1 MYDEKKFNINQY
13 ADVFLRRKWLILLP
27 ALLIAGAAVALAYTL
42 PKIYRSSTLILVE
55 PQKIPRD
62 YVRSTITASIQDRL
76 NTIKQQILSRTRLE
90 SVIKTFDLYGAGEGD
105 LPMEQIVGIMR
116 RSIEIEVRSTHD
128 YYSTS
133 PATFSIH
140 FMGREPMTVMNVTNA
155 LASMFIEENLRV
167 REKEARGTSEFLEEE
182 LTKVKAS
189 LEEQEAAIRSFKQE
203 HMGELPE
210 QQEPNLNMLNRLQ
223 LEKKTTFESLRSAE
237 DRRVALMRQIHRYQP
252 SGVSQNAGTSL
263 YSQLMVKKTEL
274 ANLESRY
281 TDKYPDVV
289 RLRREITEIE
299 EELRSTEG
307 GGAMDEVLLS
317 LDPAYQELR
326 GQLDLLELES
336 KTLRTE
342 LARIDRE
349 IATYQRRVEQTPM
362 REQQLM
368 TLTRDYENIKE
379 NYNSL
384 LNKKLNAEIAENLEL
399 RRKSE
404 QFRIL
409 DPASFPEHPFKPRRR
424 RIMALGLILG
434 LGMGIGAAFFAEYAD
449 RTFRDVNDVK
459 ETLMLPVLTVI
470 PFIAT
475 DEKVPVKDRVRRFIL
490 GTG

>member
-13 ADVFLRRKWLILLP
+13 ADVFLRRKWLIVFP
-27 ALLIAGAAVALAYTL
+27 ALLVLGAATAVAYLL
-42 PKIYRSSTLILVE
+42 PEIYRSSTLILVE

-90 SVIKTFDLYGAGEGD
+90 SVIKEYDLWEAGEGE
-105 LPMEQIVGIMR
+105 LPMEQIVEILR
-116 RSIEIEVRSTHD
+116 RSIEIEVRSTPD
-128 YYSTS
+128 YYSAS

-140 FMGREPMTVMNVTNA
+140 FMGREPMTVMNVTNT
-155 LASMFIEENLRV
+155 LASMFIEENLKA

-182 LTKVKAS
+182 LTKVKNK
-189 LEEQEAAIRSFKQE
+189 LEEQEGAIRSFKQE
-203 HMGELPE
+203 NMGELPE
-210 QQEPNLNMLNRLQ
+210 QQEANLNMLNRLQ

-237 DRRVALMRQIHRYQP
+237 DRRVAMMRQLHRYQP
-252 SGVSQNAGTSL
+252 SGASQSAGASL
-263 YSQLMVKKTEL
+263 YGQLMAKKADL
-274 ANLESRY
+274 ADLESRY
-281 TDKYPDVV
+281 TDKYPDVI
-289 RLRREITEIE
+289 RLRREIADIE
-299 EELRSTEG
+299 GELQSAG
-307 GGAMDEVLLS
+307 GDGALDETILS
-317 LDPAYQELR
+317 LDPVYQELR
-326 GQLDLLELES
+326 GQLDLLELEI
-336 KTLRTE
+336 KTLRSE

-349 IATYQRRVEQTPM
+349 IAVYQRRVEQTPM

-368 TLTRDYENIKE
+368 TLTRDYENIKD

-409 DPASFPEHPFKPRRR
+409 DPASYSEHPFSPNRK

-434 LGMGIGAAFFAEYAD
+434 LGLGVGAAFFVEYAD

-470 PFIAT
+470 PYIPT
-475 DEKVPVKDRVRRFIL
+475 DEGIPIKDRLKRFIM